1 MSILETLFSLGSR
14 NLVFKT
20 PEKKCLGWSLQSSN
34 TMNVSFQVAWATG
47 DPASSKPEK
56 EKEKQKERERKLA
69 ENEVITELALH
80 VGDLLQS

>member
-1 MSILETLFSLGSR
+1 
-14 NLVFKT
+14 
-20 PEKKCLGWSLQSSN
+20 
-34 TMNVSFQVAWATG
+34 MNVSFQVAWATG

-56 EKEKQKERERKLA
+56 EKEKKKERERKLA